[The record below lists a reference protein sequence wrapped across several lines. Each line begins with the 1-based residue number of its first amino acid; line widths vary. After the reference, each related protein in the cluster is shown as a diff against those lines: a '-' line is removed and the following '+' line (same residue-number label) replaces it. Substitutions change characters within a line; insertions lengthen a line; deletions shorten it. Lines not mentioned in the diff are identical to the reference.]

1 MIASGVVGEIRV
13 LLGEGK
19 LSQRSIAA
27 RLGVSRG
34 TVSAIALGKRPD
46 YEARRRRGNDLI
58 PPSGIPRR
66 CPECGRRVQMPCL
79 ACYLER
85 RATGSPRKHRGR

>member
-1 MIASGVVGEIRV
+1 MIASGTISEIRC
-13 LLGEGK
+13 LLEEGT

-34 TVSAIALGKRPD
+34 TVSAVALGKRPD
-46 YEARRRRGNDLI
+46 YEARRRLRGEDLI
-58 PPSGIPRR
+58 PPRGVPRR

-79 ACYLER
+79 ACYLQSAR
-85 RATGSPRKHRGR
+85 QRGR